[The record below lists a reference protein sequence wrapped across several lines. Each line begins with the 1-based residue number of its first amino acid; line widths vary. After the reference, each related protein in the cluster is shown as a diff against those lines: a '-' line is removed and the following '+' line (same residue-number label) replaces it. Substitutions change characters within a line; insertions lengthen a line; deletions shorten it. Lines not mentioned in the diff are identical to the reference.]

1 MDGAGAVCR
10 LSGRRGRAG
19 GARPRPT
26 RRARLQ
32 SRGCGPA
39 IGRWP
44 PRACASGGGA
54 PGAAASA
61 AAGGLGSN
69 GVHPHQSARQRLG
82 IPVSWAAAPDTA
94 GPGRSASIPCGEHRP
109 GHPAANHS
117 RFPADPF
124 NIPSNSGDSGM
135 VSDISTT
142 YGGGGGRGGVAR
154 RIFSPENSRVG
165 ASRAAGQAAPG
176 NAKSAVSVAF
186 GPANVQSAT
195 SGRDKPSQAPAA
207 REVSGPQGQLGR
219 CVRRCSSWPA

>member
-142 YGGGGGRGGVAR
+142 YGGGGGGAGGGRPPHLFPGKLARWREPSGRSGGPRQREIRGFGGVRSRKRTVSHLGAR
-154 RIFSPENSRVG
+154 QAVASTGG
-165 ASRAAGQAAPG
+165 A
-176 NAKSAVSVAF
+176 
-186 GPANVQSAT
+186 
-195 SGRDKPSQAPAA
+195 
-207 REVSGPQGQLGR
+207 
-219 CVRRCSSWPA
+219 